1 MFYPYSV
8 KVNKCSGICNNI
20 NYHSNCECECDKS
33 CDFGEYLDYENC
45 KCIKRLIDKLDEKFN
60 GNIDGNKLIS
70 AALNDYEK
78 VWNSC
83 IIDISIT

>member
-1 MFYPYSV
+1 M
-8 KVNKCSGICNNI
+8 KTVN
-20 NYHSNCECECDKS
+20 
-33 CDFGEYLDYENC
+33 
-45 KCIKRLIDKLDEKFN
+45 CIKRLIDKLDEKFN

-83 IIDISIT
+83 IIDISITQYYQSYFLYMLQTGT